1 MKSGALRVGKVIR
14 IFAGKVNLE
23 LLAWCGVLVA
33 PLFVNP
39 NDASPVSFCLFHNL
53 GIDYC
58 PGCGLGRALALLY
71 RGDLISS
78 FMTHPLAIF
87 FVLITGFRIITLVGK
102 SVENFNQRI
111 GVSHG

>member
-1 MKSGALRVGKVIR
+1 MKSGAIIVGNVVRK
-14 IFAGKVNLE
+14 FAASINLE
-23 LLAWCGVLVA
+23 LIFWCGGLVA
-33 PLFVNP
+33 PFFVNP
-39 NDASPVSFCLFHNL
+39 YDENPASFCLFHNL
-53 GIDYC
+53 GIDVC

>member
-1 MKSGALRVGKVIR
+1 MKSGALRVGRVIR
-14 IFAGKVNLE
+14 KFAGNFSLE
-23 LLAWCGVLVA
+23 LFAWCGLLLA
-33 PLFVNP
+33 PLFINP
-39 NDASPVSFCLFHNL
+39 SVGNYPSICLFHAL
-53 GIDYC
+53 GIEFC